1 MLQQMLVTPFPGFS
15 GAGIHQALPGPGHYT
30 GLGLAA
36 HFEGSQSNASDSVV
50 KEPVFAPLLMGT
62 EVMAS
67 VLNQPC

>member
-50 KEPVFAPLLMGT
+50 KRACLCPSPDG
-62 EVMAS
+62 
-67 VLNQPC
+67 NRGHG